1 MADPEWETT
10 DVLICGCGPTGAMLS
25 GYLGQ
30 LEVNNIVLEKEA
42 AITTDPRGIALD
54 DDGIRYVQ
62 GLGLYEHFFTEIGS
76 SMSKC
81 HFLSGAEKNLQMKPF
96 LSFDIGSVEGNTGHV
111 GLFAHK
117 QPVLEKYLRT
127 SIEKAACSTL
137 RSKCALTSISED
149 KDWVYAIYDDSGVE
163 KRIRAKFLVAAD
175 GKTGFTR
182 KMYLEPKGIQLE
194 WAEPYDNHL
203 ITRIQY
209 THMKIGPNI
218 KKLGLRSIGNFI
230 FRQKRLTLRFLC
242 GIWDTRRKK
251 CMIFFFP
258 TEFRFLC
265 NPKRPAVCGRFG
277 LPEDRLWRFE
287 FVVAPDEDDMAM
299 AEQDKVREVVH
310 PYLTHPGSRYG
321 LKEDVAFPEDCIE
334 VLRSRP
340 FRFSA
345 RSCNKWALDRVIL
358 SGDAAHVFPPFGG
371 QGIASGFRDAISLS
385 WRLAIACSRE
395 STFDYNGLLEG
406 WYLERKQQ
414 LDKSLRVTVRN
425 GDMVN
430 GKGSI
435 PIFVRDWGLWL
446 IQKVPSWKHWL
457 ERGPR
462 GEPPTQYTHSP
473 GMPFMPELGGGLYF
487 PQIYCIGLQPGSSV
501 QFTDDLIFGGKKK
514 MFQIVVLLDNVQE
527 LDSAIEDMEGIGQNS
542 DFLSQ
547 EEATF
552 FVPRNRYI
560 AKVTGEDYGRPL
572 FRSATSDE
580 FSKSPLCASRA
591 EPYGYDEMLMW
602 QSARGN
608 RYAILRLDRFVFAF
622 CSTRAELE
630 KAAARIT
637 ELF

>member
-1 MADPEWETT
+1 MMANPEWETT

-30 LEVNNIVLEKEA
+30 LEVNNIVLEREV

-127 SIEKAACSTL
+127 SIEKADSSTL
-137 RSKCALTSISED
+137 RSKCTLTSISED
-149 KDWVYAIYDDSGVE
+149 KEWVYSKYEESGVE

-175 GKTGFTR
+175 GKTGFVR
-182 KMYLEPKGIQLE
+182 KMYLEPKGIHLE
-194 WAEPYDNHL
+194 WAEPTKYQETWVALNWKLHLPTKETHPSFPLWDLGYTPQEVYDL
-203 ITRIQY
+203 
-209 THMKIGPNI
+209 
-218 KKLGLRSIGNFI
+218 
-230 FRQKRLTLRFLC
+230 
-242 GIWDTRRKK
+242 
-251 CMIFFFP
+251 FFP
-258 TEFRFLC
+258 IEFRFLC

-287 FVVAPDEDDMAM
+287 FVVSPDEDDMAM
-299 AEQDKVREVVH
+299 AQQDKVREVVY

-345 RSCNKWALDRVIL
+345 RSCNKWALGRVIL

-385 WRLAIACSRE
+385 WRLAIACSRD
-395 STFDYNGLLEG
+395 SNFDYNRLFEG

-446 IQKVPSWKHWL
+446 IQQVPSWKHWL

-462 GEPPTQYTHSP
+462 GEPPTQYKHSP
-473 GMPFMPELGGGLYF
+473 GLPFMADLGGGLYF
-487 PQIYCIGLQPGSSV
+487 PQIYCVGLEPGSSV
-501 QFTDDLIFGGKKK
+501 QFTDDVIFGGKKK

-527 LDSAIEDMEGIGQNS
+527 FDSAIEDIKVISPGNG
-542 DFLSQ
+542 FLSQ

-560 AKVTGEDYGRPL
+560 AKGTGENYGRPL
-572 FRSATSDE
+572 FRSATADE
-580 FSKSPLCASRA
+580 FAKSPLCTSRA

-602 QSARGN
+602 QSAKGN

-622 CSTRAELE
+622 CNTRAELE
-630 KAAARIT
+630 RAAARIT
-637 ELF
+637 EIF

>member
-30 LEVNNIVLEKEA
+30 LEVNNIVLEREA

-127 SIEKAACSTL
+127 SIEKAESSTL
-137 RSKCALTSISED
+137 RSKCTLTSISED
-149 KDWVYAIYDDSGVE
+149 KDWVYAKYEESGVE

-175 GKTGFTR
+175 GKTGFVR
-182 KMYLEPKGIQLE
+182 KMYLEPKGIHLE
-194 WAEPYDNHL
+194 WAEPTKYQETWVALNWKLHLPTKETHPSFPLWDLGYTSQDVYDL
-203 ITRIQY
+203 
-209 THMKIGPNI
+209 
-218 KKLGLRSIGNFI
+218 
-230 FRQKRLTLRFLC
+230 
-242 GIWDTRRKK
+242 
-251 CMIFFFP
+251 FFP
-258 TEFRFLC
+258 IEFRFLC

-287 FVVAPDEDDMAM
+287 FVVSPDEDDMAM
-299 AEQDKVREVVH
+299 AQQDKVREVVY

-385 WRLAIACSRE
+385 WRLAIACSRD
-395 STFDYNGLLEG
+395 STFDYNRLFEG

-446 IQKVPSWKHWL
+446 IQQIPSWKHWL

-462 GEPPTQYTHSP
+462 GEPPTQYKHSP
-473 GMPFMPELGGGLYF
+473 GLPFMPELGGGLYF
-487 PQIYCIGLQPGSSV
+487 PQIYCVGLQPKSSA
-501 QFTDDLIFGGKKK
+501 QFTDDVIFGGKKK
-514 MFQIVVLLDNVQE
+514 MFQIVVLLKNAQE
-527 LDSAIEDMEGIGQNS
+527 LDSAIEDIKGIDQ
-542 DFLSQ
+542 DEFLSQ

-560 AKVTGEDYGRPL
+560 AKGTGKDYGRPL
-572 FRSATSDE
+572 FRSATADE
-580 FSKSPLCASRA
+580 FAKSPLCASRA
-591 EPYGYDEMLMW
+591 EPYGYDEMLIW
-602 QSARGN
+602 QSAKGN

-622 CSTRAELE
+622 CNTRAELE

-637 ELF
+637 EIF